1 MTSRTAWPA
10 ELPDPLEERFA
21 TAVAGKSGLVV
32 VPVAQRPFPIWL
44 RAGTDDAKAATV
56 SFDPHLNGL
65 KFIHEPRRIL
75 EIGAGAGYRSVA
87 LAHAYPGAEILATE
101 PNAAFQ
107 RVAMLNT
114 VPYGNITVLN
124 VAIGADN
131 ARYDFFG
138 REGEAGYP
146 ALMRHEVGQITV
158 TPLPH
163 LLNHRRWGDVDTIVL
178 TLDAASAGI
187 LDEPLP
193 RRMRVLA
200 VETGGTPLPPE
211 TMAKLPM
218 AEFLAMVSGDYVL
231 FYRRALKKAPPEPPR
246 SVPVFVPDGPTR
258 HLTLENVSGD
268 PPGFFL
274 VGRNGFR
281 LHPNHYGAPPARVT
295 ISQHNLDYAE
305 LQVSMR
311 VVQDASAPVRFK
323 VEMRGESG
331 TILASAIEVV
341 KGGVARGVVMQ
352 LPEYQGPCSIV
363 FTTQMAE
370 PGASHEG
377 AWAEFISA
385 TFV

>member
-21 TAVAGKSGLVV
+21 AAVAGKSGLVV

-44 RAGTDDAKAATV
+44 RAGTDDAEAASA
-56 SFDPHLNGL
+56 SFHPQLNGL
-65 KFIHEPRRIL
+65 KFFHEPRRIL

-87 LAHAYPGAEILATE
+87 LAHAYPGAEVLATE

-124 VAIGADN
+124 VAIGTDN

-138 REGEAGYP
+138 REGDAGYP
-146 ALMRHEVGQITV
+146 ALMRHEAGQITA

-193 RRMRVLA
+193 RRVRMLA
-200 VETGGTPLPPE
+200 VETGGTPLPPD

-246 SVPVFVPDGPTR
+246 SIPVFAPDGPTR
-258 HLTLENVSGD
+258 NLTLENVSGD

-281 LHPNHYGAPPARVT
+281 LHPNQYGTPSARVT
-295 ISQHNLDYAE
+295 ITQHNLDYAE

-311 VVQDASAPVRFK
+311 VVQDDSAPVRFK

-341 KGGVARGVVMQ
+341 KGGAARGVVMQ

>member
-1 MTSRTAWPA
+1 MTCCNAWPA
-10 ELPDPLEERFA
+10 DWPDTLEECFA
-21 TAVAGKSGLVV
+21 AAVAGKSGLVV

-44 RAGTDDAKAATV
+44 RAGTDDAKAAIA
-56 SFDPHLNGL
+56 SFHPQLNGL
-65 KFIHEPRRIL
+65 KFFHEPRRIL

-114 VPYGNITVLN
+114 VPYGNITALN
-124 VAIGADN
+124 VAVGTDK

-138 REGEAGYP
+138 REGEAGHP
-146 ALMRHEVGQITV
+146 ALMRHEAGHIAA

-178 TLDAASAGI
+178 TPDAASTGI
-187 LDEPLP
+187 LDQPLP
-193 RRMRVLA
+193 RRVRVLA
-200 VETGGTPLPPE
+200 VETGGAPLPPE
-211 TMAKLPM
+211 TMTKLPM
-218 AEFLAMVSGDYVL
+218 AEFLAMISGDYVI
-231 FYRRALKKAPPEPPR
+231 FYRHALQKALPEPPR
-246 SVPVFVPDGPTR
+246 AIPIFAPDGPIR
-258 HLTLENVSGD
+258 HLTLENVSSD

-281 LHPNHYGAPPARVT
+281 LHPSRYDAPPARVT
-295 ISQHNLDYAE
+295 ISQHNHDYAE

-311 VVQDASAPVRFK
+311 VVQDRSAPVRFK
-323 VEMRGESG
+323 VEMRGQSG

-341 KGGVARGVVMQ
+341 KGGTARGVVLQ

-370 PGASHEG
+370 PGASNDG